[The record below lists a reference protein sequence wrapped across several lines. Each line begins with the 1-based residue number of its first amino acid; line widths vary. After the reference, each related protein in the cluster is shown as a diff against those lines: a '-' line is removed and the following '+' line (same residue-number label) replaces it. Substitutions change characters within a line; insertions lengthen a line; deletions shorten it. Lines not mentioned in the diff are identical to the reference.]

1 MTGRTSD
8 KAAEQVIVVG
18 AGHGAGQAV
27 ATLKQKK
34 YPGRIVLIGD
44 EGWLPYQ
51 RPPLSK
57 KFLAGELPA
66 ERLYVKP
73 GKFYDDPGI
82 EVRLNTRVTGIDPE
96 ARTLATGGGDT
107 LSYNKLILA
116 TGSRARELST
126 EGSDLAG
133 VHYLRGIDDVN
144 AIRDELERASRTLI
158 VGAGYIGLEVAA
170 VVRQLGQEVTVLEMA
185 QRVMSRVV
193 SPELSSFYAQEH
205 RNAGVR
211 LMLGEGLAGFEGEKG
226 RVTSV
231 VTSGGERL
239 PADLVI
245 VGIGI
250 LPNTELAEASGLAV
264 DNGIVVDER
273 CQSSDP
279 HIFAIGDCTSHPS
292 RIYERRLRLESV
304 QNALEQAKV
313 AAVNIAGGDE
323 RYDQVPW
330 FWSDQFDLKLQIAG
344 LSEGYDQAV
353 LRGDPAERR
362 FSCAYLKD
370 GRLLALDAVNAP
382 RDFMQ
387 AKALIAKGLRPDP
400 GKIADSSVA
409 LNTLAGDA

>member
-1 MTGRTSD
+1 MSEQTAG
-8 KAAEQVIVVG
+8 KVAEQVIVVG

-34 YPGRIVLIGD
+34 YPGRIVLIGE

-73 GKFYDDPGI
+73 EKFYDDPDI
-82 EVRLNTRVTGIDPE
+82 EVRLNTRVTEIDPE
-96 ARTLATGGGDT
+96 ARTVATSNGDT
-107 LSYNKLILA
+107 LPYAELILA
-116 TGSRARELST
+116 TGSRARTLSV

-133 VHYLRGIDDVN
+133 IHYLRGIDDVN
-144 AIRDELERASRTLI
+144 AIRGELERASRTVI

-170 VVRQLGQEVTVLEMA
+170 VARQLGQEVTVLEMA
-185 QRVMSRVV
+185 ERVMSRVV
-193 SPELSSFYAQEH
+193 SPELSSFYAREH
-205 RNAGVR
+205 RNAGVQ
-211 LMLGEGLAGFEGEKG
+211 LMLGEGLTGFEGQNG
-226 RVTSV
+226 RVASVLTS
-231 VTSGGERL
+231 SGERL

-245 VGIGI
+245 IGVGI
-250 LPNTELAEASGLAV
+250 LPNTELAEACGLAV

-273 CQSSDP
+273 CRSSDP
-279 HIFAIGDCTSHPS
+279 HVFAIGDCTSHPS
-292 RIYERRLRLESV
+292 RIYGRRLRLESV
-304 QNALEQAKV
+304 QNALEQARV
-313 AAVNIAGGDE
+313 AAINIAGGDE
-323 RYDQVPW
+323 HYDQVPW

-382 RDFMQ
+382 KDFMQ
-387 AKALIAKGLRPDP
+387 AKALIAKGVRPDP
-400 GKIADSSVA
+400 EKLADSGVA
-409 LNTLAGDA
+409 LNTLAGSS